1 MNQKVAET
9 IARIKVVLTAAV
21 TWLIVASTIIT
32 IMSEEIAA
40 VLPDGAATTV
50 GAVALKIVSIISA
63 AVAIIRRVTPV
74 LPEERGLLPKTPLPE
89 TPEVE
94 GDEEGH

>member
-9 IARIKVVLTAAV
+9 IARIKVLLTAAV
-21 TWLIVASTIIT
+21 TWLIVASTIVT

-50 GAVALKIVSIISA
+50 GAVALKIVSIIGA

-74 LPEERGLLPKTPLPE
+74 LPEERGLLPKA
-89 TPEVE
+89 PEVE